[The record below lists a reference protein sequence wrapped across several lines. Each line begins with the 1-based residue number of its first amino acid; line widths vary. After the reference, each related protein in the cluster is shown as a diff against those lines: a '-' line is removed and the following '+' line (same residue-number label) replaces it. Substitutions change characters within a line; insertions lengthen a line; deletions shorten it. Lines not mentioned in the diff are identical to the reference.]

1 MKNTAIEN
9 RALVYIHGKGGNAGE
24 AAYFRPLFSEY
35 DVLGFDYRSEEPW
48 DAVPEYREYFDSLAV
63 EYSSITVIASSLGA
77 YFLMISGA
85 ADHIGKAFFVSPIVD
100 MERLIR
106 DMMFR
111 ANVSEEE
118 LRQKGRIVVSP
129 EEILSW
135 EYLDWVIK
143 HPIKWDVQTF
153 ILYGEK
159 DNFQSIETMRRFAGS
174 IEAELTVMPG
184 GEHWFHTDEQ
194 NEFRWNWLDERR

>member
-1 MKNTAIEN
+1 MKNTASEK

-24 AAYFRPLFSEY
+24 AAYFKPLFPEC

-48 DAVPEYREYFDSLAV
+48 DAVPEFREYFKNLSE

-77 YFLMISGA
+77 YFLMLSGA
-85 ADHIGKAFFVSPIVD
+85 GDLITKAFFVSPIVD

-143 HPIKWDVQTF
+143 HPIKWNIPTF

-174 IEAELTVMPG
+174 IDAELTVMPG

-194 NEFRWNWLDERR
+194 NEFRWNWLDKRR